1 MIILDKQRDLIEKI
15 VLTFETGKQEPQY
28 GALAIVKDGKNGTKQ
43 ISYGKFQVTEQGKLR
58 LLIREYIET
67 GMGIYNEH
75 FKKYIN
81 LIGVEPLS
89 NNSDF
94 ISILKLAGEDCIMQE
109 IQDRFFYY
117 QYWAPAL
124 KWARIHGFELPLS
137 MLIIYD
143 SFIHSGGILRF
154 LRKRFMEYPPSKDGS
169 EIKWCTQYV
178 NTRHQ
183 WLKYHKNPI
192 LRNTIYRTETLMAQI
207 EKDNWSLSKQ
217 PIFVNGLS
225 VSVD

>member
-1 MIILDKQRDLIEKI
+1 MIILNKQRDLIEKI

-43 ISYGKFQVTEQGKLR
+43 ISYGKFQVTEQGKLC
-58 LLIREYIET
+58 LLIRKYIEN
-67 GMGIYNEH
+67 GMGSYVEH
-75 FKKYIN
+75 FKKYID

-89 NNSDF
+89 NNMEF
-94 ISILKLAGEDCIMQE
+94 ISLLKLAGKEYIMQD
-109 IQDRFFYY
+109 IQDLFFEE
-117 QYWAPAL
+117 QYWLPAQT
-124 KWARIHGFELPLS
+124 WAETNGFIFPLS

-154 LRKRFMEYPPSKDGS
+154 LRKRFPEYPPAQDGS

-192 LRNTIYRTETLMAQI
+192 LRNTIYRTETLMEQI